1 MDAATV
7 CWRLLL
13 RSGRH
18 AARGG
23 IAAERTRGFATT
35 ACAQSVLD
43 KFQKMFSQARQER
56 LAAASRGGRQRQPAS
71 PGSAATQNGSAAA
84 PVAREEG
91 KSRTTGTKRQR
102 RRPSQSQ
109 SPSRYQPAFI
119 SERRPADSS
128 AWMPRVFKD
137 FYQPEDAEVARIV
150 ILGAAN
156 AGKSTLINRLTGVD
170 VSIVSARP
178 QTTRTRI
185 MTSSTAVNKQL
196 VFLDTPG
203 VVSKQALHRVSR
215 SVVTTPWQAL
225 TEADVVVL
233 FLDAFKLTAKTDE
246 VEKYMFAQLARVSK
260 LPAILVVNK
269 IDLVKDRELLKEK
282 IQEYVKLYPHIAA
295 GPLFMSAL
303 GGVNVEEL
311 RELLLSRTQPGKWV
325 FPHNVATDMSPMMQ
339 VEELVRAEW
348 FELLTGHLPYI
359 VKQRNTGWEHV
370 SVPREQREYTYR
382 HTADTEGADSG
393 GKMKRTVVERT
404 STVTHTELAVCQEIV
419 VPSASVAKIL
429 VGTGGEAIIR
439 MTRSATSNI
448 SKALNMPVRLSLQV
462 VVEKDT
468 RRQK

>member
-13 RSGRH
+13 RSGRY

-23 IAAERTRGFATT
+23 IAVDRTRGFATT
-35 ACAQSVLD
+35 ACALSVLD

-56 LAAASRGGRQRQPAS
+56 LAAVSRGGQQRQPAS
-71 PGSAATQNGSAAA
+71 PGSAATQDGSAAM
-84 PVAREEG
+84 PVTREG
-91 KSRTTGTKRQR
+91 KSRTTELKHQR
-102 RRPSQSQ
+102 HRPSQN
-109 SPSRYQPAFI
+109 RYQPAFI
-119 SERRPADSS
+119 SERKPADAN

-185 MTSSTAVNKQL
+185 VTSSTVVNKQL

-215 SVVTTPWQAL
+215 SVVTTPWQTLA
-225 TEADVVVL
+225 EADVVVL

-246 VEKYMFAQLARVSK
+246 VERYMFAQLAKVSK

-282 IQEYVKLYPHIAA
+282 IQEYMKLYPHIVA

-303 GGVNVEEL
+303 GDVNVEEL

-339 VEELVRAEW
+339 VEELIRAEW

-359 VKQRNTGWEHV
+359 VKQRNTGWEYV

-382 HTADTEGADSG
+382 RAADTEGAGSD
-393 GKMKRTVVERT
+393 GKMKKTVIERT
-404 STVTHTELAVCQEIV
+404 STITHTELAVCQEIV

-429 VGTGGEAIIR
+429 VGTGGEAIIKI
-439 MTRSATSNI
+439 TRSATSNI
-448 SKALNMPVRLSLQV
+448 SKALNMPVRLNLQV